1 MKLAGAKSILR
12 LSRHWDHMI
21 PIDLFY
27 LMLKTSE
34 VKSMPSILGAKRN
47 NIIQQIVIQYLLVLP
62 IHLLWLYCVLI
73 FIMDLILS
81 VLSPDKIDRL
91 NYVLKLFLLTFRLIF
106 PKLRDNF

>member
-1 MKLAGAKSILR
+1 MKLAGAKAILR

-27 LMLKTSE
+27 LTLKTSE
-34 VKSMPSILGAKRN
+34 VKSMTSILNAKRN
-47 NIIQQIVIQYLLVLP
+47 TVFTCASHTSIVVVFYAD
-62 IHLLWLYCVLI
+62 
-73 FIMDLILS
+73 FNKSLILS

-91 NYVLKLFLLTFRLIF
+91 SNVLKLFLLDTFRLIS